1 VVVFHEST
9 KLTVV
14 LVGLRAGQSL
24 PVQPGPAAS
33 FLFLDGEAV
42 TVVGADQGSSLTELR
57 VALPS
62 DL

>member
-1 VVVFHEST
+1 MVVFHEST
-9 KLTVV
+9 ELTVV

-42 TVVGADQGSSLTELR
+42 MVVGAD
-57 VALPS
+57 
-62 DL
+62 